1 MTAKV
6 LTCIF
11 VGVLRGQSS
20 RSESSELRGLPCNE
34 WRRNEKKWPKIW
46 SGNKK
51 VLLLRHCPLFAG
63 LFGAGTNERCGS
75 FREAIIDIVHTIE
88 QKCSTREIFREEERL
103 ILFSFRR
110 TLKQSQAL
118 FS

>member
-34 WRRNEKKWPKIW
+34 WRCNEKKWPKIW

-51 VLLLRHCPLFAG
+51 VLLLHHCPLFAG
-63 LFGAGTNERCGS
+63 DLRG
-75 FREAIIDIVHTIE
+75 
-88 QKCSTREIFREEERL
+88 L
-103 ILFSFRR
+103 
-110 TLKQSQAL
+110 TLGESSRAAVSNKRSL
-118 FS
+118 T